1 MLNDKCLMINGKLL
15 IRNSRQKLWNCEI
28 AELLLK
34 GIAPLTIVGTR
45 CKHLL
50 LSNCPLPNCQIAPL
64 PIAKLPIAILL
75 LKGIAPLTI
84 VGTGRTAGIYYC
96 QIAHC
101 QIAHCQ
107 IAHCLLRYC
116 PLPYCSLKELHHLQS
131 YGQAAR
137 IDYCPIAYCDIAHCQ
152 IAKLPNCPLPNCS

>member
-50 LSNCPLPNCQIAPL
+50 LSNCPLPNCPIAYCQIAHCHIAPERNCTAYNSWDGTNCRHLLLSNCPLPNCPLPNCPL
-64 PIAKLPIAILL
+64 PIAILPIAILL

-84 VGTGRTAGIYYC
+84 VWTSCT
-96 QIAHC
+96 H
-101 QIAHCQ
+101 
-107 IAHCLLRYC
+107 
-116 PLPYCSLKELHHLQS
+116 
-131 YGQAAR
+131 
-137 IDYCPIAYCDIAHCQ
+137 
-152 IAKLPNCPLPNCS
+152 

>member
-28 AELLLK
+28 AE
-34 GIAPLTIVGTR
+34 
-45 CKHLL
+45 
-50 LSNCPLPNCQIAPL
+50 
-64 PIAKLPIAILL
+64 LL